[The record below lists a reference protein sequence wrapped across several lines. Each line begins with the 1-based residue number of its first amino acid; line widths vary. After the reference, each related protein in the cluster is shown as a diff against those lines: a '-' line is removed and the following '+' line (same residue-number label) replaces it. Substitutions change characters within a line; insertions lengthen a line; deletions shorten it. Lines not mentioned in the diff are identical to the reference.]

1 MMAGRGYITAGWWG
15 YFLCAAIYVIAGLRA
30 GDWLGLVGSV
40 FFLLATVSFMIHH
53 ARFGGNAETEDK

>member
-1 MMAGRGYITAGWWG
+1 MSERVYLTAGWWG

-40 FFLLATVSFMIHH
+40 FFLVATVCFMVPHY
-53 ARFGGNAETEDK
+53 RKRRERSDD